1 MNPYLSSRLR
11 DFAYSDPLRNPSNR
25 RRPCEP
31 PDAEKNRIHEAAHA
45 VAFWVHGVRV
55 EELAAGAGFGRVLF
69 PKSASPQSILLAATA
84 GYSAS
89 RRIGG
94 KDALST
100 EDARMVRQA
109 LDRLNLTDSPRLR
122 AEREAAAE
130 RFLNGNWD
138 SVRALAAELRRS
150 SCLFYDDL
158 HKLTLTHRVLRRFA
172 SLYPAYQPPCAGVHQ
187 LK

>member
-11 DFAYSDPLRNPSNR
+11 DFAYSEPLRNPSNR

-138 SVRALAAELRRS
+138 SIRALAAALRTQP
-150 SCLFYDDL
+150 CLFYEGL
-158 HKLTLTHRVLRRFA
+158 RRLLITHPALRRFA
-172 SLYPAYQPPCAGVHQ
+172 YIYPAYQPGSAGLFQ